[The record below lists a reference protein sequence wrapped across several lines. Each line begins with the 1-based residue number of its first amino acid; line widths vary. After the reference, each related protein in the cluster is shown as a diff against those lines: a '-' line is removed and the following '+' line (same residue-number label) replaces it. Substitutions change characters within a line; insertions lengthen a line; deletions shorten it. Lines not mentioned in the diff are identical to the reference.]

1 MLSYTTDEEYQND
14 ILNFFDLSEYN
25 SDKIMGKIEELYLKI
40 KDIPE
45 FREKMRTSA
54 NQYMSEDLEMGL
66 VIQFSYDH
74 FKEFHTLLEAH
85 SISF

>member
-14 ILNFFDLSEYN
+14 ILIFFNLSEYN
-25 SDKIMGKIEELYLKI
+25 SDKIIKKIEELYLKI

-45 FREKMRTSA
+45 FREKMQTGA
-54 NQYMSEDLEMGL
+54 NQCMSEDLEMGL
-66 VIQFSYDH
+66 VIQFSYDY
-74 FKEFHTLLEAH
+74 FKEFHTLLKTH